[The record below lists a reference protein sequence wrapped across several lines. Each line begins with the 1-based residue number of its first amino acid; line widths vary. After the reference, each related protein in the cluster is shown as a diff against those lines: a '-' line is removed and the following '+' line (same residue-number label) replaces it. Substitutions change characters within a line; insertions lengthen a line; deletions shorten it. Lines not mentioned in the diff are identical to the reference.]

1 LFTKLFIAEQF
12 HKTGV
17 RFEAVTA
24 VNIEVMLLWD
34 LMAFNVADTTN
45 IPEAGIW
52 QTIWCHFPADRSL
65 IA

>member
-1 LFTKLFIAEQF
+1 M
-12 HKTGV
+12 GV

-24 VNIEVMLLWD
+24 VSIEVMLL
-34 LMAFNVADTTN
+34 MAFSVAYTTS

>member
-1 LFTKLFIAEQF
+1 M
-12 HKTGV
+12 GV

-34 LMAFNVADTTN
+34 LVAFSVADTTN